1 MLSTRERCEVWVD
14 KQQATLRYVCV
25 CVCVCICV
33 CVRINLCVCIHI
45 CIYMY
50 IHIFFH
56 EYIVYQGALRSLGG
70 QAAGDP
76 RYGTR
81 LMLRACHRL
90 LKGLQLIHLAPE
102 AAGAVAVGRISILY
116 VSFALI

>member
-1 MLSTRERCEVWVD
+1 
-14 KQQATLRYVCV
+14 
-25 CVCVCICV
+25 
-33 CVRINLCVCIHI
+33 
-45 CIYMY
+45 MY